1 VRAFTL
7 IEMIF
12 VLIIIGILSFIAIGF
27 IPDNTLTDNTKAL
40 KNLINEKKS
49 FALGYEANMSDPD
62 DKKKVCITFD
72 KAILNSE
79 ENNSRVKYFFKVDDI
94 NSTVNTI
101 CFDRFGR
108 MYKNSIDSKNSNL
121 LHENVKITL
130 KYKNKTKNIIIH
142 KITGF
147 VE

>member
-1 VRAFTL
+1 MRAFTL

-12 VLIIIGILSFIAIGF
+12 VLIIIGILSIVAVEF
-27 IPDNTLTDNTKAL
+27 IPDNTLIDNTKAL

-62 DKKKVCITFD
+62 DKEKVCITFD
-72 KAILNSE
+72 KDALNKE
-79 ENNSRVKYFFKVDDI
+79 ENSSKVKYFFKADI
-94 NSTVNTI
+94 SSNYDTI

-108 MYKNSIDSKNSNL
+108 VYKNSIDDENKNL

-130 KYKNKTKNIIIH
+130 KYKNKIKIIIIH

>member
-1 VRAFTL
+1 MRAFTL

-12 VLIIIGILSFIAIGF
+12 VLIIIGILSVIAVEF

-49 FALGYEANMSDPD
+49 FALGYEANMSNSD
-62 DKKKVCITFD
+62 DKKKVCITFNKD
-72 KAILNSE
+72 TLNKE
-79 ENNSRVKYFFKVDDI
+79 ENNSKVKYFFKADI
-94 NSTVNTI
+94 SSNYDTI

-108 MYKNSIDSKNSNL
+108 VYKNSIDAKNKNL

-130 KYKNKTKNIIIH
+130 KYKNKTKTITVH
-142 KITGF
+142 KTTGF
-147 VE
+147 IE

>member
-1 VRAFTL
+1 MRAFTL

-12 VLIIIGILSFIAIGF
+12 VLIIIGILSIVAIEF

-49 FALGYEANMSDPD
+49 FALGYEANMSDSD
-62 DKKKVCITFD
+62 DNKKVCITFD
-72 KAILNSE
+72 KDTLNKE
-79 ENNSRVKYFFKVDDI
+79 ENNSRVKYFFKADI
-94 NSTVNTI
+94 SSNYDTI

-108 MYKNSIDSKNSNL
+108 VYKNSIDDENKNL
-121 LHENVKITL
+121 LHKNVKITL
-130 KYKNKTKNIIIH
+130 KYKNKTKTIIVH
-142 KITGF
+142 KTTGF